1 MKMIDVIAT
10 AVKAASLSGLFIAA
24 AFALTLIL
32 N

>member
-10 AVKAASLSGLFIAA
+10 AVRAASLGALFISA

-32 N
+32 